1 MAGEKSAANT
11 GCPSCASGIAIDPA
25 PHPISSTDSPGFNAN
40 SFIKSRAYGA
50 VSSGRK
56 CRALLSHSKES
67 SARRRP
73 ACKRIHSPFQSAEN
87 SSERASP
94 STTGQPPSNKKAA
107 PPKRRAATSIYQKEP
122 IQRQTAVS
130 TMWCRSEA
138 TATGIEPNRGPVVRE
153 PRGGQIYKVDRE
165 FRTSRRALNVLSV
178 RVRTVRA
185 GDLIYL
191 PSPGLLA
198 SYPWASSSVSSAEP
212 GSVHHG
218 GQARCRRWGS
228 PA

>member
-1 MAGEKSAANT
+1 MPASSVPSMAGEKSAAIT

-67 SARRRP
+67 SARCRA
-73 ACKRIHSPFQSAEN
+73 ACRRIHSPFQSAES
-87 SSERASP
+87 SSERESP
-94 STTGQPPSNKKAA
+94 STTGQPPSNKKAT
-107 PPKRRAATSIYQKEP
+107 PPKKKSRNQHISEKEP
-122 IQRQTAVS
+122 FQRQTTAPVK
-130 TMWCRSEA
+130 WCRSEA

-178 RVRTVRA
+178 
-185 GDLIYL
+185 
-191 PSPGLLA
+191 
-198 SYPWASSSVSSAEP
+198 
-212 GSVHHG
+212 
-218 GQARCRRWGS
+218 
-228 PA
+228 

>member
-1 MAGEKSAANT
+1 M
-11 GCPSCASGIAIDPA
+11 
-25 PHPISSTDSPGFNAN
+25 
-40 SFIKSRAYGA
+40 KSRAYGA

-67 SARRRP
+67 SARRRL
-73 ACKRIHSPFQSAEN
+73 ACRRIHSPFQSAAR

-94 STTGQPPSNKKAA
+94 SITGQPPSNKKAT

-122 IQRQTAVS
+122 FQRQTAIPAK
-130 TMWCRSEA
+130 WGRSEA
-138 TATGIEPNRGPVVRE
+138 TAKGIEPNRGPVVRE

>member
-1 MAGEKSAANT
+1 MAGEKSAAIT
-11 GCPSCASGIAIDPA
+11 GCPACASGMAIDPA
-25 PHPISSTDSPGFNAN
+25 PHPISSTDSPGWSAN

-56 CRALLSHSKES
+56 WRALLSHSKES
-67 SARRRP
+67 SARRRA
-73 ACKRIHSPFQSAEN
+73 ACRRIHSSFQSAES
-87 SSERASP
+87 SSEQISLSA
-94 STTGQPPSNKKAA
+94 TGHPPHNKKAT

-122 IQRQTAVS
+122 FQRQTAAPAK
-130 TMWCRSEA
+130 WCRSEA
-138 TATGIEPNRGPVVRE
+138 TATGAEPNRGPVVRE

-198 SYPWASSSVSSAEP
+198 RTPS
-212 GSVHHG
+212 
-218 GQARCRRWGS
+218 
-228 PA
+228 

>member
-1 MAGEKSAANT
+1 M
-11 GCPSCASGIAIDPA
+11 AIDPA

-40 SFIKSRAYGA
+40 SFIKSQAYGA

-56 CRALLSHSKES
+56 CRARLSHSKES
-67 SARRRP
+67 SARRRS
-73 ACKRIHSPFQSAEN
+73 ACRRIHSRFQSVES
-87 SSERASP
+87 SSERFSP
-94 STTGQPPSNKKAA
+94 SATGQPPSNKKAT

-122 IQRQTAVS
+122 IQRQTVIPAKWS
-130 TMWCRSEA
+130 RSEA

-185 GDLIYL
+185 GDLICL
-191 PSPGLLA
+191 PPGGGAPRQSP
-198 SYPWASSSVSSAEP
+198 SASSSASSAAP
-212 GSVHHG
+212 GNVHRD

>member
-1 MAGEKSAANT
+1 M
-11 GCPSCASGIAIDPA
+11 AIDPA

-56 CRALLSHSKES
+56 CRARLSHSKES

-73 ACKRIHSPFQSAEN
+73 ACRRIHSWFQSVES

-94 STTGQPPSNKKAA
+94 STTGQPPSNKKAT

-130 TMWCRSEA
+130 TMWCGSEA

-185 GDLIYL
+185 GDLICL
-191 PSPGLLA
+191 PPGGGAPRQSP
-198 SYPWASSSVSSAEP
+198 SASS
-212 GSVHHG
+212 
-218 GQARCRRWGS
+218 
-228 PA
+228 

>member
-1 MAGEKSAANT
+1 MPASSVPNIAGEKSAAIT

-73 ACKRIHSPFQSAEN
+73 ACKRIHSPFQSAER
-87 SSERASP
+87 SSERIESSA
-94 STTGQPPSNKKAA
+94 TGHPPHNKKAT

-122 IQRQTAVS
+122 IQRQTAIS
-130 TMWCRSEA
+130 TMQCRSEA
-138 TATGIEPNRGPVVRE
+138 TATGIELNRGPVVRE
-153 PRGGQIYKVDRE
+153 PRG
-165 FRTSRRALNVLSV
+165 RAN
-178 RVRTVRA
+178 
-185 GDLIYL
+185 I
-191 PSPGLLA
+191 
-198 SYPWASSSVSSAEP
+198 
-212 GSVHHG
+212 
-218 GQARCRRWGS
+218 
-228 PA
+228 

>member
-1 MAGEKSAANT
+1 M
-11 GCPSCASGIAIDPA
+11 
-25 PHPISSTDSPGFNAN
+25 
-40 SFIKSRAYGA
+40 KSRAYGA

-56 CRALLSHSKES
+56 CRARLSHSKES

-73 ACKRIHSPFQSAEN
+73 ACRRIHSPFQSAER
-87 SSERASP
+87 SSERIKSSA
-94 STTGQPPSNKKAA
+94 TGHPPHNKKAT

-122 IQRQTAVS
+122 IQRQTVIPAKWS
-130 TMWCRSEA
+130 RSEA

-185 GDLIYL
+185 GDQTPRPTPASAQGPVAYRCEIISSIL
-191 PSPGLLA
+191 PSSSILSTVLGA
-198 SYPWASSSVSSAEP
+198 S
-212 GSVHHG
+212 
-218 GQARCRRWGS
+218 RWLPLWTGS
-228 PA
+228 PQTVPSPSMTDRHMKGQR

>member
-1 MAGEKSAANT
+1 M
-11 GCPSCASGIAIDPA
+11 AIDPA

-56 CRALLSHSKES
+56 CRARLSHSKES

-73 ACKRIHSPFQSAEN
+73 ACRRIHSPFQSAER
-87 SSERASP
+87 SSERIKSSA
-94 STTGQPPSNKKAA
+94 TGHPPHNKKAT

-122 IQRQTAVS
+122 IQRQTVIPAKWS
-130 TMWCRSEA
+130 RSEA

-198 SYPWASSSVSSAEP
+198 SYPWTSSSASSAVP